1 MGATVG
7 SVDQPVGSDQ
17 NPPSRHPTV
26 GRPVKCAVSQLIA
39 AFIVLINMA
48 LLPLF
53 RIGTVQRSGFGAV
66 RSAVRVGLASLP
78 FRGLAVLVTVLV
90 VLTLLVPVGF
100 LALMLTVLRERRR
113 VSFLI
118 STAFSVVS
126 VGWCVIAAMVSDR
139 LQPGVWVI
147 STASVMLVGLSVR
160 ASRSGSAPAN
170 VVSVNVASASVR
182 GDPLRR
188 AVGLLVVLGGSC
200 VVGLVVWFGGG
211 LRGGEAKPGVAVEHF
226 VGALQAGDTLRVLEL
241 LDPVERRVVVGE
253 GPAVF
258 HELRRLRVLGRSTLV
273 GADAPRVAASVGDS
287 TRIADDLASVPVTGA
302 LRVPRAITRSL
313 GDSFAAAV
321 RKPGALVAVRRD
333 GRWYV
338 SLLFSVAERRRVVL
352 DAAIPAQVI
361 EPAGAPNP
369 EGAVQRFLTAVSDV
383 DLPTMVALTDPDEAS
398 VLYRYGLLEQPSFDR
413 LASWSTTNARWSFPD
428 VGLATTVEG
437 DRAIVQVTRLSAQLD
452 LPSDLGI
459 GSSAVLNGGCLRVTV
474 ERETARH
481 CGAEI
486 PQVVAELFGATA
498 PDLGDLGWLS
508 EPESLGEIIVVN
520 RRGEWFVAPM
530 STVAASTAARLR
542 AYDTA
547 DFQGRGRD
555 LASRVDQLKENP
567 LWQLIGD
574 LLAS

>member
-17 NPPSRHPTV
+17 NPTFRRPLAGQLLNRSV
-26 GRPVKCAVSQLIA
+26 GQLIA
-39 AFIVLINMA
+39 ALIVLISLA
-48 LLPLF
+48 WFPLF
-53 RIGTVQRSGFGAV
+53 GIGTVQRSGFGAV
-66 RSAVRVGLASLP
+66 RSAGRVGFASLP
-78 FRGLAVLVTVLV
+78 YRGLAVLVTVLV
-90 VLTLLVPVGF
+90 VLILLIPVGF
-100 LALMLTVLRERRR
+100 LALMLTVLHERRR
-113 VSFLI
+113 ASLLI
-118 STAFSVVS
+118 STAIAVVS
-126 VGWCVIAAMVSDR
+126 VGWCAIAAMVSDR
-139 LQPGVWVI
+139 VQPGVWAI
-147 STASVMLVGLSVR
+147 SIAAVLLVVLSVR
-160 ASRSGSAPAN
+160 ASRSGAAPAN
-170 VVSVNVASASVR
+170 VAPASVR

-188 AVGLLVVLGGSC
+188 AGGLLVVLGGSC
-200 VVGLVVWFGGG
+200 VGLVGWFGVG
-211 LRGGEAKPGVAVEHF
+211 LRGGEAKPGVAVEQF
-226 VGALQAGDTLRVLEL
+226 VGALQTGDTLRVLEL

-258 HELRRLRVLGRSTLV
+258 RELRRLRVLGRSTLV

-287 TRIADDLASVPVTGA
+287 TRIADDIAWVPVTGA

-321 RKPGALVAVRRD
+321 RKPETLVAVRRD

-338 SLLFSVAERRRVVL
+338 SLLFSVAERRRASL
-352 DAAIPAQVI
+352 DAAIPVQVI

-383 DLPTMVALTDPDEAS
+383 DLPTLIALTDPDEAS
-398 VLYRYGLLEQPSFDR
+398 VLYRYGLLEQPNFDR
-413 LASWSTTNARWSFPD
+413 LSSWSTANARWSFPD

-437 DRAIVQVTRLSAQLD
+437 DRAVVHVTRLSAQLD

-486 PQVVAELFGATA
+486 LQVVGDLFGATA

-508 EPESLGEIIVVN
+508 EPESLGEIVVVK

-542 AYDTA
+542 AYDAA
-547 DFQGRGRD
+547 DLQGRGHD
-555 LASRVDQLKENP
+555 LASRVNQLKENP